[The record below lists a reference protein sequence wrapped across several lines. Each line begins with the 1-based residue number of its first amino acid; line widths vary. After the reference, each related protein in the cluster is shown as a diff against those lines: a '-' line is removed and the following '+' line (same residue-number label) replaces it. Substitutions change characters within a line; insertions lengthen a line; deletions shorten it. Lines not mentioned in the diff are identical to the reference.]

1 MNSDSRLKGIK
12 RQPTT
17 GQQKLRSLME
27 RIYTMDQVVQ
37 MLGQI
42 MSVKIQTQMSRM
54 LKNNCGH
61 HGQGCRIC
69 GSLGAGLPDTFL
81 ADTFFLANTFL

>member
-42 MSVKIQTQMSRM
+42 MSVKIQT
-54 LKNNCGH
+54 
-61 HGQGCRIC
+61 
-69 GSLGAGLPDTFL
+69 
-81 ADTFFLANTFL
+81 